1 MLRVKFYANMKVVS
15 LPILPDRGGGRFGVN
30 IRFVHP
36 RQRLSASSV
45 NLLVSKSTG
54 EVAKM
59 RETAVDQTEGS
70 LVQVMDL
77 F

>member
-1 MLRVKFYANMKVVS
+1 M
-15 LPILPDRGGGRFGVN
+15 
-30 IRFVHP
+30 HP

-45 NLLVSKSTG
+45 NLLVSKSPG